1 MSYGSNS
8 QGPLYTAPPPEYAPE
23 HAQSANAGT
32 SSAREPF
39 LGREWENDNVP
50 DDFKIGVS
58 VGQCDIGIRM
68 AFVRKVYSI
77 LATQLFLTMVM
88 GAVFMYN
95 ESAKQWVQSNRWAVW
110 VSMISTFVLLFAL
123 IWKRRSYPTN
133 YVLLSLF
140 TFVEA
145 YAIGVTVTYFAK
157 ELVLQALI
165 ITFGIFVAL
174 TLFTLQTQWDFSGL
188 FPFLYG
194 ALWLIVI
201 LGFVQIF
208 IRFSSTFDLILATG
222 IAIVFCG
229 FIIYDTYNIMHRLSP
244 EEYVMAAVELYLDLL
259 NLFLAILRILNDLRD

>member
-8 QGPLYTAPPPEYAPE
+8 QGPVYTAPPPEYV
-23 HAQSANAGT
+23 QTDSAGT

-77 LATQLFLTMVM
+77 LAVQLFLTMIM

-95 ESAKQWVQSNRWAVW
+95 ESAKNWVQSNNWAVW
-110 VSMISTFVLLFAL
+110 VSLISTFVLLFAL
-123 IWKRRSYPTN
+123 IWKRRSYPAN
-133 YVLLSLF
+133 YILLGLF
-140 TFVEA
+140 TFAEA
-145 YAIGVTVTYFAK
+145 YSIGVTVTFYSQV
-157 ELVLQALI
+157 LVLQALI
-165 ITFGIFVAL
+165 ITFSIFVAL
-174 TLFTLQTQWDFSGL
+174 TLFTLQTQWDFSGM

-194 ALWLIVI
+194 ALWLVVI

-208 IRFSSTFDLILATG
+208 IPFNKTFDLILATG

-229 FIIYDTYNIMHRLSP
+229 YIIFDTYNLMHRLSP
-244 EEYVMAAVELYLDLL
+244 EEYVMAAVELYLDII

>member
-8 QGPLYTAPPPEYAPE
+8 HGPAYTAPPPEYAQ
-23 HAQSANAGT
+23 ADSAGT

-58 VGQCDIGIRM
+58 VGQCDISIRM
-68 AFVRKVYSI
+68 AFIRKVYSI
-77 LATQLFLTMVM
+77 LAAQVFLTMIM

-95 ESAKQWVQSNRWAVW
+95 ESAKNWVQSNNWAVW
-110 VSMISTFVLLFAL
+110 VSLISTFVLLFAL
-123 IWKRRSYPTN
+123 IWKRRSYPAN
-133 YVLLSLF
+133 YILLSLF

-145 YAIGVTVTYFAK
+145 YSIGVTLTFYSQV
-157 ELVLQALI
+157 LVLQALI
-165 ITFGIFVAL
+165 ITFSIFVAL
-174 TLFTLQTQWDFSGL
+174 TLFTLQTKWDFSGM
-188 FPFLYG
+188 FPYLYG

-201 LGFVQIF
+201 VGFVQIF
-208 IRFSSTFDLILATG
+208 IPFNKTFDLFLAIA

-229 FIIYDTYNIMHRLSP
+229 YIMFDTQNIMQKLSP
-244 EEYVMAAVELYLDLL
+244 EEYVMAAVELYLDIL